1 MRDVGEYLV
10 ALRATLVYY
19 CYKRNHWIIVD
30 INLSCLLNRFFKQI
44 RENLKMLVPDAP
56 RQTCRGR
63 IRLKIVWDQKEKD
76 KVKYFKI

>member
-1 MRDVGEYLV
+1 MLNQQIKNIF
-10 ALRATLVYY
+10 LHYY
-19 CYKRNHWIIVD
+19 FVT
-30 INLSCLLNRFFKQI
+30 QI

-76 KVKYFKI
+76 KVRVIK